1 MRQIFTLTILFLFL
15 LSCEPDSIGQNESDY
30 VIADETGLE
39 NAGATDVGDLRLSL
53 IKMPPGFK
61 IEVWARVTGA
71 RSMARA
77 QDGTL
82 FVGTRAAGKVYAL
95 SDKDGDGKPDQ
106 VITIAQGLNT
116 PNGVAYKN
124 GDLYVA
130 EIDRILKFPNILSQ
144 LGPSAPYEVLF
155 DGYPSDTHHGWKYI
169 AFGPDDLLYVPVG
182 APCNICLPPDSI
194 YASITRFDVNDP
206 KGPEIVQKGIRNT
219 VGFDWHPKTGDLW
232 FTDNGRDW
240 LGDNKPACELNHA
253 TKDDQHFGYP
263 FCHQGNLPDP
273 EFGGQRSCSEFV
285 PPAQNLGPHV
295 APLGMK
301 FYSGNSFPTAYFNQ
315 PIIAEHGSWNRS
327 TPIGYRVTWVPF
339 NAQGSSLGYKVLA
352 KGFLD
357 ESTMTPWGRPVDI
370 LVLPD
375 GSILVSD
382 DYGNAIYRIW
392 YQP

>member
-124 GDLYVA
+124 G
-130 EIDRILKFPNILSQ
+130 
-144 LGPSAPYEVLF
+144 
-155 DGYPSDTHHGWKYI
+155 
-169 AFGPDDLLYVPVG
+169 
-182 APCNICLPPDSI
+182 
-194 YASITRFDVNDP
+194 
-206 KGPEIVQKGIRNT
+206 
-219 VGFDWHPKTGDLW
+219 
-232 FTDNGRDW
+232 
-240 LGDNKPACELNHA
+240 
-253 TKDDQHFGYP
+253 
-263 FCHQGNLPDP
+263 
-273 EFGGQRSCSEFV
+273 
-285 PPAQNLGPHV
+285 
-295 APLGMK
+295 
-301 FYSGNSFPTAYFNQ
+301 
-315 PIIAEHGSWNRS
+315 
-327 TPIGYRVTWVPF
+327 
-339 NAQGSSLGYKVLA
+339 
-352 KGFLD
+352 
-357 ESTMTPWGRPVDI
+357 
-370 LVLPD
+370 
-375 GSILVSD
+375 
-382 DYGNAIYRIW
+382 
-392 YQP
+392 